1 MHTNGKDTEMT
12 LRITSITDRAILG
25 VDRLVPAATV
35 TKIGRGVALAGV
47 VLPLLLIGVLKYT
60 QVEVDA
66 LKPLI
71 TNTPWLS
78 WLYPAFGEVG
88 ATALLGTAEIFT
100 AILLIASPWSAR
112 AGVLGG
118 AIGSLTFLTTVSVM
132 FALPIWYA
140 ELGGF
145 PWINPVGQFLLKD
158 VSLLGVS
165 IFILGESLARVKA
178 QASLT

>member
-1 MHTNGKDTEMT
+1 MT
-12 LRITSITDRAILG
+12 QRLPSVADRAILG
-25 VDRLVPAATV
+25 IDRIVPAATF

-47 VLPLLLIGVLKYT
+47 VLPLLLIGLLKFT
-60 QVEVDA
+60 QIEVDA

-78 WLYPAFGEVG
+78 WLYPVFGEVG
-88 ATALLGTAEIFT
+88 AAAILGTAEIFT
-100 AILLIASPWSAR
+100 AILLITSPWSAR

-132 FALPIWYA
+132 LALPIWYA

-165 IFILGESLARVKA
+165 IFIFGESLARVRA
-178 QASLT
+178 QVALT

>member
-1 MHTNGKDTEMT
+1 MT
-12 LRITSITDRAILG
+12 RNIEAIADRAVTGL
-25 VDRLVPAATV
+25 DRIAPAPTI

-47 VLPLLLIGVLKYT
+47 VLPLLLIGLLKFT
-60 QVEVDA
+60 QIEVDA

-88 ATALLGTAEIFT
+88 TTALLGTAEIFT

-165 IFILGESLARVKA
+165 IVIFGESLTRALA
-178 QASLT
+178 QISRA

>member
-1 MHTNGKDTEMT
+1 MT
-12 LRITSITDRAILG
+12 RTITSAVDRAILG
-25 VDRLVPAATV
+25 VDRIIPAGTI

-60 QVEVDA
+60 QIEVDA

-78 WLYPAFGEVG
+78 WLYPVFGEVG

-100 AILLIASPWSAR
+100 AILLIASIWSAR

-118 AIGSLTFLTTVSVM
+118 AIGSMTFLTTVSVM

-140 ELGGF
+140 DLGGF

-165 IFILGESLARVKA
+165 IFILGESIARVRA
-178 QASLT
+178 QTSLT

>member
-1 MHTNGKDTEMT
+1 MKQ
-12 LRITSITDRAILG
+12 RITSIADRAILG
-25 VDRLVPAATV
+25 VDRIVPAATV

-88 ATALLGTAEIFT
+88 ATALLGTAEIST
-100 AILLIASPWSAR
+100 ALLLIASPWSAR

-165 IFILGESLARVKA
+165 IFILGESLARVRA
-178 QASLT
+178 QALLS